1 MGGRGRAY
9 IRPHITCVSVC
20 MWSPDVFIRY
30 SPLYA
35 LRKGLLLN
43 LELAHCINW
52 VARNIQIVAISDS
65 PTLQL
70 TGMCHRSQ
78 HVTWMLVVGTQYFML
93 TWQALGWQN
102 YLPKKV
108 TYLCFLNWGLRSGMW
123 GGKAVGVGSGE
134 GRGCLI
140 IRETS
145 EGRHMKRSLAYQQRC
160 CGNTH
165 QTWLEFMCKFP
176 HLISTAQYFIS
187 I

>member
-1 MGGRGRAY
+1 MHVESRCLHPLLSTLCFEKGPLAEPGTSSLYKLSGQKD
-9 IRPHITCVSVC
+9 
-20 MWSPDVFIRY
+20 PDSCHLWLPNTAV
-30 SPLYA
+30 
-35 LRKGLLLN
+35 
-43 LELAHCINW
+43 
-52 VARNIQIVAISDS
+52 
-65 PTLQL
+65 
-70 TGMCHRSQ
+70 TGMCHHSQ
-78 HVTWMLVVGTQYFML
+78 HETWMLVVGTQYFML

-108 TYLCFLNWGLRSGMW
+108 TYLCFLNWGLRSGVW

-145 EGRHMKRSLAYQQRC
+145 EGRHVKRSLAYQQRC

-165 QTWLEFMCKFP
+165 QTLLEFMCKFP
-176 HLISTAQYFIS
+176 HLISAAQHFIP